1 MSYTLDDKPG
11 EENSFGVTKAVQ
23 TSNSPKEASSKVVA
37 TADELELLN
46 GLITSDKT
54 LRKRAFTTLLR
65 AIASG
70 RGV

>member
-11 EENSFGVTKAVQ
+11 EENSFGVTKPAK
-23 TSNSPKEASSKVVA
+23 TPDSPNAAIKDVA

-46 GLITSDKT
+46 GLLTSDKT

-65 AIASG
+65 AITSG